1 MTDEITLT
9 MPPGRPFHR
18 VAHLVVGGLAMRLD
32 LTYDVLEDLQLALDE
47 LLERAEDDSVT
58 VVVRVDGAA
67 LRTSIGPYTGERLRA
82 ELEQEVSESMTLRRL
97 LETVAD
103 EVEIARRDDGDYVE
117 LTKMLGSRPEA
128 A

>member
-9 MPPGRPFHR
+9 MPRGRPFHR
-18 VAHLVVGGLAMRLD
+18 VAHLVLGGLAVRLD
-32 LTYDVLEDLQLALDE
+32 LTYDILEDLQLALDE
-47 LLERAEDDSVT
+47 LLERADDDSVT
-58 VVVRVDGAA
+58 VVVRVDGDA
-67 LRTSIGPYTGERLRA
+67 LRTSIGPYGGDRLRH

-103 EVEIARRDDGDYVE
+103 QVEIARRDAGDYVE
-117 LTKMLGSRPEA
+117 LTKLLAPAPEA

>member
-1 MTDEITLT
+1 VTDEITLT
-9 MPPGRPFHR
+9 MPAGRPFHR
-18 VAHLVVGGLAMRLD
+18 VAHLVFGGLAVRLD
-32 LTYDVLEDLQLALDE
+32 LTYDILEDLQLALDE

-58 VVVRVDGAA
+58 VVVRVDGDA
-67 LRTSIGPYTGERLRA
+67 LRTSIGPYAGDRLRH

-103 EVEIARRDDGDYVE
+103 EVEIARRDGGDYVE